1 MNCRVIFTDTAE
13 ADLRDI
19 AFYIGNSEPI
29 RMGTSLSYEQSTI
42 QAIAQELM
50 QQADK
55 RVALKDALKYE
66 TSTREVTKE
75 EVESGG
81 LVHNAVVYNLANM
94 YSGYDWSNPLLE
106 PIKVLSRSNNKAF
119 NGRLDEILWRGLFQ

>member
-1 MNCRVIFTDTAE
+1 MGKISSGC
-13 ADLRDI
+13 DI

-42 QAIAQELM
+42 HAIAQELM

-75 EVESGG
+75 E
-81 LVHNAVVYNLANM
+81 
-94 YSGYDWSNPLLE
+94 
-106 PIKVLSRSNNKAF
+106 R
-119 NGRLDEILWRGLFQ
+119 

>member
-1 MNCRVIFTDTAE
+1 MGKISTGC
-13 ADLRDI
+13 DI
-19 AFYIGNSEPI
+19 AFYIGDSEPI

-75 EVESGG
+75 EVETGG

-94 YSGYDWSNPLLE
+94 YSGYDWSNIDQTTKLLMVDWMRYYGE
-106 PIKVLSRSNNKAF
+106 DYSSKIIVQRNPNTDN
-119 NGRLDEILWRGLFQ
+119 

>member
-1 MNCRVIFTDTAE
+1 MGKISSGC
-13 ADLRDI
+13 DI

-42 QAIAQELM
+42 HAIAQELM

-75 EVESGG
+75 EVETGG

-94 YSGYDWSNPLLE
+94 YSGYDWSNIDQTTKLLMVDWMRYYGE
-106 PIKVLSRSNNKAF
+106 DYSSKIIVQRNPNTGNQEK
-119 NGRLDEILWRGLFQ
+119 